1 MIATSAIRLLMS
13 FVPGGIDPS
22 RQKSDL
28 CQPSTGNRSRQQ
40 FKAASVAFNNETCR
54 HQIEQKVVDRMC
66 ERIRPWFQLK
76 QGARL
81 FDRGRAIVCVYQ
93 CVKPV
98 KDLQAP
104 SLSPSHTQ
112 PHRTPLVGVFSTK
125 EHGRVSRKG
134 IALQSAP

>member
-1 MIATSAIRLLMS
+1 MS
-13 FVPGGIDPS
+13 FLPGCIDPS

-28 CQPSTGNRSRQQ
+28 RQPSAGKRSRQKL
-40 FKAASVAFNNETCR
+40 KATSVTLNNERQR

-66 ERIRPWFQLK
+66 ERIRPWFELK
-76 QGARL
+76 QQGARL
-81 FDRGRAIVCVYQ
+81 FDRGRAIVCVYP

-112 PHRTPLVGVFSTK
+112 PHRTPPVSEFSTK

-134 IALQSAP
+134 IARQSAR

>member
-1 MIATSAIRLLMS
+1 MS
-13 FVPGGIDPS
+13 FLPGAIDPS

-28 CQPSTGNRSRQQ
+28 CQPSAGKRSRQK
-40 FKAASVAFNNETCR
+40 FKATSVTLNNERQR
-54 HQIEQKVVDRMC
+54 HQIEQKVDRMC
-66 ERIRPWFQLK
+66 ERIGPWFELMK

-104 SLSPSHTQ
+104 SLPPSHTQ
-112 PHRTPLVGVFSTK
+112 
-125 EHGRVSRKG
+125 RVERRW
-134 IALQSAP
+134 